1 MRSKTTS
8 LQPNAPRPILTVN
21 NGKRETANTKI
32 KNTDQ
37 SRLSKENNQ
46 IVHHLFPISKE
57 PARSTLLPGLTSAKF
72 FLN

>member
-1 MRSKTTS
+1 
-8 LQPNAPRPILTVN
+8 VN

-37 SRLSKENNQ
+37 SRLTKENNQ
-46 IVHHLFPISKE
+46 MVHHLFPISKE
-57 PARSTLLPGLTSAKF
+57 PARSTLLPGLTSTKF